1 MLQELAGVRG
11 GKPAAKSNPAKPAA
25 KDAAK
30 AAAGGNGNGHAAAT
44 KMPKIDFKIGA
55 RVKYNDG
62 SAWIPGV
69 VESVEPAVLL
79 LEDETEIRTNLEV
92 LQAGAAEGL
101 IVGA

>member
-1 MLQELAGVRG
+1 MRG
-11 GKPAAKSNPAKPAA
+11 GKPAAKSHPAKPAA
-25 KDAAK
+25 KDATK
-30 AAAGGNGNGHAAAT
+30 SRVGGNGNGHAAAPKT
-44 KMPKIDFKIGA
+44 SKIDFKIGA

-62 SAWIPGV
+62 AAWIAGV